1 MVRKKGITI
10 VALLLML
17 MAVIAVLYVWKYSFE
32 YQHEYEEY
40 DGQKIIFTED
50 DEYNSH
56 SGTEIICKSKSIL
69 CNGSGAYSVDKTLY
83 ITSGGVYTIEGE
95 LENIVV
101 RSGDEKPVIMRL
113 NNVSIESHV
122 EPPIY
127 IYKASKFV
135 LSSTKDSVNYV
146 TDKRRQ
152 LSEQNIQSSIY
163 SAADLTLNGE
173 GKTVIQSNYRDAV
186 TTENTLKIVSG
197 DWDIF
202 AEDDGISGRIVFQ
215 KDGNVVCSTIGDAVK
230 SDKKNNKGLIVLKGG
245 KLITNSQGDG
255 VFSSGNIY
263 ADGAEINI
271 QSTIPDLSKID
282 TSSQNIPSTKGI
294 KSDKGIYVD
303 GGSITTDTSDD
314 SLHAGE
320 IIHVYNGE
328 LTLASGDDAI
338 HCDGDVY
345 FDNVNLSIT
354 DCYEGIEGAYIEI
367 NGGKYHII
375 AEDDGINATGEASM
389 SALQEGDDMPPDDG
403 QGNQNMEAPP
413 AIPENETEIT
423 KTAFVFNDG
432 DLYIEG
438 GGDGIDINGSAEVNG
453 GSVETYCMKDGP
465 EEAFDFDGE
474 LYING
479 GVVFGAGNAN
489 MFKLPNEH
497 SKAKNLVCYMDQT
510 YRNGGELVIEDSS
523 GEVIEHHEL
532 TGSLGIVIAYGD
544 KIKSGETYTVK
555 MNEKMLGTATIQGTN
570 TVIKPESASAAAG
583 AAGGG
588 APGGPPPMGADGRPL
603 EPPPDGP
610 GGPGGPPDE
619 PGGAPPDKPD
629 GEQFGTEQT
638 IQNVQEAG
646 NENALN
652 LLYLSDPGSILL
664 IVCMIFVKLI
674 KIKI

>member
-1 MVRKKGITI
+1 M
-10 VALLLML
+10 
-17 MAVIAVLYVWKYSFE
+17 
-32 YQHEYEEY
+32 
-40 DGQKIIFTED
+40 
-50 DEYNSH
+50 
-56 SGTEIICKSKSIL
+56 
-69 CNGSGAYSVDKTLY
+69 
-83 ITSGGVYTIEGE
+83 
-95 LENIVV
+95 
-101 RSGDEKPVIMRL
+101 
-113 NNVSIESHV
+113 
-122 EPPIY
+122 
-127 IYKASKFV
+127 
-135 LSSTKDSVNYV
+135 
-146 TDKRRQ
+146 
-152 LSEQNIQSSIY
+152 
-163 SAADLTLNGE
+163 
-173 GKTVIQSNYRDAV
+173 
-186 TTENTLKIVSG
+186 
-197 DWDIF
+197 
-202 AEDDGISGRIVFQ
+202 
-215 KDGNVVCSTIGDAVK
+215 
-230 SDKKNNKGLIVLKGG
+230 
-245 KLITNSQGDG
+245 
-255 VFSSGNIY
+255 
-263 ADGAEINI
+263 
-271 QSTIPDLSKID
+271 
-282 TSSQNIPSTKGI
+282 
-294 KSDKGIYVD
+294 
-303 GGSITTDTSDD
+303 
-314 SLHAGE
+314 HAGE

-570 TVIKPESASAAAG
+570 TVIKPGVGHRQLREQPEEALPADLLLWERMADLLNRLPM
-583 AAGGG
+583 
-588 APGGPPPMGADGRPL
+588 APADRVVRLMNPEEHHLTNRTVNSL
-603 EPPPDGP
+603 E
-610 GGPGGPPDE
+610 
-619 PGGAPPDKPD
+619 
-629 GEQFGTEQT
+629 
-638 IQNVQEAG
+638 
-646 NENALN
+646 LN
-652 LLYLSDPGSILL
+652 RQYRMFKRQ
-664 IVCMIFVKLI
+664 VMKMH
-674 KIKI
+674 